1 MVVLLRKTVRPTRA
15 QLGPLLPLWLTWPN
29 ACAEFGGM
37 MRLSDTSPQGI
48 PALAIVIICAIVL
61 GNPFAA
67 AQEQV
72 VQIRLTH
79 RQVADVLPAAEPL
92 VSPSGFISADQRT
105 NSLIV
110 IDNPDTIARIQ
121 RLVEELDREVALLKI
136 RVQYANSYTTETRQT
151 EPAPRDKAPE
161 AAETIDNEHLPDGSR
176 ETNLS
181 EGHTQKQRLSEYVI
195 RVRSGS
201 IAYIEAGYDVPHR
214 KRWQQLSHRYGYV
227 PPTTV
232 FQKVASGYNVRP
244 VLTGDQVQIEIT
256 PRINYFDNRGRDQK
270 IFFIEAATTLFAPLG
285 EWVDIGGVMGGH
297 REINR
302 QILADSRHMA
312 DQGLTMRLMVTID

>member
-1 MVVLLRKTVRPTRA
+1 MKRI
-15 QLGPLLPLWLTWPN
+15 
-29 ACAEFGGM
+29 
-37 MRLSDTSPQGI
+37 SDTSPRGLL
-48 PALAIVIICAIVL
+48 ALAIAIICAIVFFT
-61 GNPFAA
+61 PFAA

-92 VSPSGFISADQRT
+92 VSPGGFISADRRT

-110 IDNPDTIARIQ
+110 IDNPDAIARIQ
-121 RLVEELDREVALLKI
+121 RLVQELDREVALLKI
-136 RVQYANSYTTETRQT
+136 RVQYANVRTSEKRQP
-151 EPAPRDKAPE
+151 EPSPPDKPPDT
-161 AAETIDNEHLPDGSR
+161 AATLGNELIQDGSR
-176 ETNLS
+176 ETNPS

-201 IAYIEAGYDVPHR
+201 VAYIEAGYDVPQR
-214 KRWQQLSHRYGYV
+214 QRWQQLSHRYGYV
-227 PPTTV
+227 PATAV

-244 VLTGDQVQIEIT
+244 VLTGDQVQIDIT
-256 PRINYFDNRGRDQK
+256 PRINYFDHRGRNQK
-270 IFFIEAATTLFAPLG
+270 IYFMEAATTLFAPLG

-302 QILADSRHMA
+302 QILADSRHKA